1 MDKALSLPS
10 DMNAIEVSGTGEA
23 GKLVPV
29 RRPVPL
35 PAAGEVLIRV
45 EAAGL
50 NRGDI
55 MQRRGYYPA
64 PPGIT
69 DIPGLEVSGRIVA
82 LGAEL
87 GDWKVGDVV
96 CAILAGGGYAE
107 YAVAPAVQCLPVPEG
122 VSMIEAAALPE
133 TLFTCWTNVV
143 DDCQLKAGET
153 LLIHGG
159 ASGIGTTGIQMAKML
174 GAKVFVTAGSAAKC
188 AACVEIG
195 ADLAIN
201 YNEEDFVEVIAKETG
216 GRGVDVVLDMVGGD
230 YVGRSMQA
238 MAYRG
243 RFTTI
248 GLMKGTES
256 TISTAY
262 LLGKRLTLTG
272 STLRGRLPSE
282 KGVIRDSVLEKA
294 WPAVAR
300 GDIKAIIYRSFPLA
314 QAAEAQEAL
323 DSGAHIGK
331 VVLTTQY
338 LDSESKD

>member
-1 MDKALSLPS
+1 MENNMAESASLPS
-10 DMNAIEVSGTGEA
+10 EMNAIEVSGVGEA

-29 RRPVPL
+29 RRPVPQ

-55 MQRRGYYPA
+55 MQRRGYYP
-64 PPGIT
+64 PPAGIT
-69 DIPGLEVSGRIVA
+69 DIPGLEVSGRVVA
-82 LGAEL
+82 LGEGAE
-87 GDWKVGDVV
+87 DWKIGDAV

-107 YAVAPAVQCLPVPEG
+107 YAVAPAVQCLPVPKG
-122 VSMIEAAALPE
+122 ISMIEAAALPE

-159 ASGIGTTGIQMAKML
+159 ASGIGTTGIQLAKAL
-174 GAKVFVTAGSAAKC
+174 GAKVFVTAGTAEKC
-188 AACVEIG
+188 AACVAIG

-201 YNEEDFVEVIAKETG
+201 YNAEDFVEVIAKETG

-238 MAYRG
+238 LAYRG

-248 GLMKGTES
+248 GMMKGLEA

-272 STLRGRLPSE
+272 STLRGRPPAE
-282 KGVIRDSVLEKA
+282 KGVIRDSVLAKA
-294 WPAVAR
+294 WPFVAS
-300 GDIKAIIYRSFPLA
+300 GDIKAIIYKSFPLDQA
-314 QAAEAQEAL
+314 QAAQAAL

-331 VVLTTQY
+331 VVLTTQH
-338 LDSESKD
+338 LQN